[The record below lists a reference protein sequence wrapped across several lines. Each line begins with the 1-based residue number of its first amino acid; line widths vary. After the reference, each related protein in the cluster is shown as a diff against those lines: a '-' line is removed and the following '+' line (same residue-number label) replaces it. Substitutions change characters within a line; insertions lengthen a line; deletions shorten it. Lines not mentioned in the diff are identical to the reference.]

1 MQCFRIRILIL
12 TLFNDAVTPSYTES
26 IVMEMST
33 NREKKEGILKKLYDT
48 PMWREDDIKMDLK
61 DNVTVWDGLNWL
73 RTGFSDGLL

>member
-1 MQCFRIRILIL
+1 
-12 TLFNDAVTPSYTES
+12 
-26 IVMEMST
+26 MEMST